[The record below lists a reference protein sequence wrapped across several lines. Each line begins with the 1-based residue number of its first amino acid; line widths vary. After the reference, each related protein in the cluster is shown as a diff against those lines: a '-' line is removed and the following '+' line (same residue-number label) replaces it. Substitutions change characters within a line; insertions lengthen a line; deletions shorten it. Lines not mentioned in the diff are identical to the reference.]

1 MLPKTDIPFN
11 TQYQQTALGPMIIL
25 KSPYGISSPEAISYQ
40 NKSIISCYYYTNSDG
55 YSYKVIYIMLDSDL
69 QNYTSFIESDGY
81 LPTFLL
87 TQMENC
93 ILLLRFI
100 ILIKTI

>member
-40 NKSIISCYYYTNSDG
+40 NQSFLATTIPILM
-55 YSYKVIYIMLDSDL
+55 VIV
-69 QNYTSFIESDGY
+69 
-81 LPTFLL
+81 
-87 TQMENC
+87 
-93 ILLLRFI
+93 
-100 ILIKTI
+100 IK

>member
-40 NKSIISCYYYTNSDG
+40 NKSINH
-55 YSYKVIYIMLDSDL
+55 
-69 QNYTSFIESDGY
+69 Y
-81 LPTFLL
+81 LRLL
-87 TQMENC
+87 YQ
-93 ILLLRFI
+93 F
-100 ILIKTI
+100 